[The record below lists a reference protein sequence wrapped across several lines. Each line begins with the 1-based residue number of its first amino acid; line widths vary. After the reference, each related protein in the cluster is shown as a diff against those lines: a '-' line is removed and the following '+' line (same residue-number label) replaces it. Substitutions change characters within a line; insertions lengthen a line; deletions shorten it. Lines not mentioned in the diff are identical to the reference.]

1 MVAPARLETEG
12 RDVPRTNPHQTK
24 AVKSRQQ
31 VQSSRALTAAQL
43 AAVDLVVTGKA
54 DAEVADAVGVTRQ
67 TVWGWRH
74 YHPEFRAALNTRRR
88 EVFGQTA
95 DRLRALLSRSIDVLA
110 AELDSK
116 TWDEWQVKIAL
127 KVLDYGA
134 PLLTGQLAVTGP
146 EDADALLEA
155 EAGRQNGDDL
165 SRLLAGGGPGPA
177 AELRREWAERL
188 AEVEAGDGDA

>member
-1 MVAPARLETEG
+1 MANA
-12 RDVPRTNPHQTK
+12 TK
-24 AVKSRQQ
+24 GVNTRQAG
-31 VQSSRALTAAQL
+31 QSPRALSAAQL
-43 AAVDLVVTGKA
+43 AAVDLVVLGKS
-54 DAEVADAVGVTRQ
+54 DTEVGEAVGVGRQ
-67 TVWGWRH
+67 RVWAWRH
-74 YHPEFRAALNTRRR
+74 YSAEFMAAVNGRRR

-95 DRLRALLSRSIDVLA
+95 DRLRVLLSRSIDVLA